1 MILVKLSSFSIAEY
15 LINVNISYR
24 IPSLI
29 VITAVFVFIVL
40 KGNTCFCHFCS
51 HHLSVVLLDL
61 ISCCLDTVFSIQV
74 YFYLAVTKASSLYS
88 GPRIFLSVDQ

>member
-15 LINVNISYR
+15 LINVNISHR

-29 VITAVFVFIVL
+29 VITAVFVFIVERKFMFL
-40 KGNTCFCHFCS
+40 PFLLTS
-51 HHLSVVLLDL
+51 SIWLLLDF

-74 YFYLAVTKASSLYS
+74 YFYLAVAKASSLYS
-88 GPRIFLSVDQ
+88 GPRIVLSID